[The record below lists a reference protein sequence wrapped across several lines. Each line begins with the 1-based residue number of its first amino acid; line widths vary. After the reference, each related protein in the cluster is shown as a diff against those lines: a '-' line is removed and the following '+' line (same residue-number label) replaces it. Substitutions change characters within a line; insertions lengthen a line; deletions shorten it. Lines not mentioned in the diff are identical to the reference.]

1 MDQRTIFTK
10 TAKGLL
16 EASGK
21 TRVLS
26 RDLRNILKEVD
37 GKTTI
42 EQIVQKLEKMP
53 EAKLI
58 EALTKLDGE
67 GFVREF
73 VTAAQTIAPPSR
85 SSADSGGEDLD
96 FTSPA
101 PKQVGKAG
109 EAAKYKA
116 DAEQAARH
124 AAATRAKAAAEAKQR
139 AEAEAR
145 AKAELEAKRRLE
157 AEAKA
162 KAEIEARQR
171 FEAEAKA
178 KAEIE
183 ARQRFEA
190 EAKAKAEIEAKARA
204 GAEAKAKREA
214 EERARR
220 DAEEKARLEAEER
233 ARKEAQEKA
242 RLEAECKER
251 LEAERRA
258 REEAQRLA
266 REAEERAR
274 REAEELRER
283 FEAERRAREEL
294 ERKAREEAERLA
306 REAQERARREAEE
319 KSRREAEEEARREAG
334 EKSRREAEEKSRRE
348 AEEEARREAEERARR
363 EAGELRAQ
371 LEQERARREAEER
384 GRRETEEKARRETE
398 ERARLETEEKARRE
412 AEERARLEAEERT
425 RKEAPEKARLE
436 AELNTRLEEERRA
449 REETERR
456 AKEEAL
462 AREAD
467 ERARRE
473 AEELRERLE
482 AERRAREELEHRARE
497 EAERKAREDTERK
510 ARDEADARR
519 KEEQQREEEDRRR
532 REEKDRKRR
541 EEEDRRRREEEE
553 HSRREAEEQAR
564 RDAVEA
570 EEKARKK
577 AQQQRAE
584 EEERRRQDEQK
595 REEERRRE
603 EERAEVERAAAR
615 EVEKQE
621 VEEQSREEAKARAR
635 FEAEAAEQARK
646 EARARER
653 ALAGEGK
660 RGGAAEAVYTAEPV
674 SEAPRTRLRPPRN
687 WARTIALGLF
697 AVLIVA
703 VAAIHIVPLDVE
715 PFEKAA
721 QDRTGKPVRIGSVNI
736 SLLPLPQLRFDK
748 IAIGKEPQVRIASMS
763 VVPEFGSI
771 FGRRKVFRSVQIEGL
786 ALPQEMVP
794 AVLWGKGG
802 DDELRVDRVV
812 VKGLK
817 LELGGIA
824 LPALEVDAAI
834 GPSGLQKVQLSNGE
848 KGLTVTLQADGD
860 KTRIEISA
868 QRFALP
874 FAPEI
879 ELDEFS
885 AKGTVGAQEISFSE
899 VEARAFD
906 GVLLGNARLSWR
918 QGWSIEGEIAAK
930 QMDAA
935 KLAAPILA
943 KGRLEGKGV
952 YGMKAATPDK
962 LLAAARLEGNVSI
975 QKGEIANINLTR
987 VLQGASSAGGS
998 TLFSEM
1004 SGSVVAEANRFQLR
1018 QLRLAA
1024 GLLSASGGADVDAQK
1039 NLSGRMQVELRA
1051 QTTQVRATLAISGT
1065 LKEPQFRR
1073 SN

>member
-1 MDQRTIFTK
+1 MTRMDRRTVFTK
-10 TAKGLL
+10 TAKGML
-16 EASGK
+16 EATGK
-21 TRVLS
+21 TSTLS

-190 EAKAKAEIEAKARA
+190 EAKAKAEIEARQRFEAEAKAKAEIEAKARA

-220 DAEEKARLEAEER
+220 DAEEK
-233 ARKEAQEKA
+233 
-242 RLEAECKER
+242 
-251 LEAERRA
+251 
-258 REEAQRLA
+258 
-266 REAEERAR
+266 
-274 REAEELRER
+274 
-283 FEAERRAREEL
+283 
-294 ERKAREEAERLA
+294 
-306 REAQERARREAEE
+306 
-319 KSRREAEEEARREAG
+319 
-334 EKSRREAEEKSRRE
+334 
-348 AEEEARREAEERARR
+348 
-363 EAGELRAQ
+363 
-371 LEQERARREAEER
+371 
-384 GRRETEEKARRETE
+384 
-398 ERARLETEEKARRE
+398 
-412 AEERARLEAEERT
+412 ARLEAEERT